1 MSFGW
6 IVSKKR
12 ISDDQEKV
20 LRLEKVLSPWQNE
33 LRTVYPPF
41 PLLNVFKQEL
51 MRKYGD
57 EDKTREAYNE
67 LLKENKS
74 RDIHFTDI
82 GSLDFI
88 KGFRSEYK
96 TVNDSPTEQ

>member
-1 MSFGW
+1 M
-6 IVSKKR
+6 
-12 ISDDQEKV
+12 
-20 LRLEKVLSPWQNE
+20 LSPWQNE

-88 KGFRSEYK
+88 KGVRSESK
-96 TVNDSPTEQ
+96 TINDNPLKSNKSRRNQIRSQHGLAVRFTSK